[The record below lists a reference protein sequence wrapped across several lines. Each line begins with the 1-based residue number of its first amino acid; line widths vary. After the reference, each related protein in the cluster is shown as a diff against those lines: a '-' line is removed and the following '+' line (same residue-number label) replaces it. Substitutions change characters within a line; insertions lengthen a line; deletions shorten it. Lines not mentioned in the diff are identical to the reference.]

1 MSSRDDVNTGGI
13 IAATILALS
22 FAIIAVI
29 LRYIARRYQ
38 LMATYAEDWF
48 IYLALVC
55 KIGIDIGGIVLLQ
68 NGLGRH
74 INTLTRQQ
82 LVNFAKTQYAG
93 SFLYPA
99 CITFVKLSI
108 LSQYRRVFASHSA
121 SFKWQIN
128 ILMAVVVAWGVAII
142 ITAMLLCQP
151 IAKLWNPSLPGTCI
165 NLSQFYYGIQIPN
178 ILTDLLIII
187 VPIKEALTLDLTRK
201 LKIGA
206 IIMFLLGTIT
216 LCFDIVRLVAMLQL
230 QNHLMD
236 ATYHLTEAAIWT
248 TVEPSVAIL
257 AVCIP
262 SVRSLTRARRNP
274 TSTHPW
280 HSDRSDATAASVQEY
295 IKPELLQREG
305 MEMVGLEDVSTEGR
319 SGKGKRAD
327 VESRAGLMGRP
338 DGVRGTLNVVAQEE
352 REERPAQWPRI
363 SLLLDSERPFRR
375 FAEFGDRQRG

>member
-1 MSSRDDVNTGGI
+1 MSSQDNVNTGGI

-22 FAIIAVI
+22 FAIVAVI

-38 LMATYAEDWF
+38 LMETYAEDWF

-55 KIGIDIGGIVLLQ
+55 KIGIDIGGIILLQ

-82 LVNFAKTQYAG
+82 LVNFAKTQYSG

-108 LSQYRRVFASHSA
+108 LSQYRRVFASHSKA
-121 SFKWQIN
+121 FKWQIN
-128 ILMAVVVAWGVAII
+128 ILMALVVAWGIGII

-151 IAKLWNPSLPGTCI
+151 IAKLWNPAIPGSCI
-165 NLSQFYYGIQIPN
+165 DLVKFYYGIQIPN

-187 VPIKEALTLDLTRK
+187 VPIKEVLTLDLTRK

-206 IIMFLLGTIT
+206 ITMFLLGTIT

-248 TVEPSVAIL
+248 TIEPSVAII

-280 HSDRSDATAASVQEY
+280 GSERSDATTASVQEY

-305 MEMVGLEDVSTEGR
+305 MEMAGLEPS
-319 SGKGKRAD
+319 KGGAESRTRD

-338 DGVRGTLNVVAQEE
+338 DGVKGKLNGAAEEEE
-352 REERPAQWPRI
+352 RDERPAQ
-363 SLLLDSERPFRR
+363 